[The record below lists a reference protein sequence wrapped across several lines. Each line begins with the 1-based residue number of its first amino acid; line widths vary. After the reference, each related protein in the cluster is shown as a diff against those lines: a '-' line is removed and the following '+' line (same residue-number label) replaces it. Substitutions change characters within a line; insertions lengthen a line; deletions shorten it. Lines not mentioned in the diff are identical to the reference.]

1 MSPLGWM
8 GMKKIGTMKGVGMP
22 ESKAFDPAYRKR
34 LRVKQQEKKLAKDL
48 GGYRTPGSGGGRRA
62 RWHEFGRG
70 GGRPDVTAPGATSEA
85 KLTVQS
91 QISIK
96 RAWLDSVSRAA
107 LLKGR
112 TPSIMMDLVGGSTLT
127 PSRWALIP
135 WDEYM
140 RLREATPAP
149 TRRV

>member
-1 MSPLGWM
+1 
-8 GMKKIGTMKGVGMP
+8 MP

-48 GGYRTPGSGGGRRA
+48 GGYRTPGSGGGRRT

-70 GGRPDVTAPGATSEA
+70 GGRSDVTAPGVTSEA
-85 KLTVQS
+85 KLTVQN

-96 RAWLDSVSRAA
+96 RAWLDSVSRDA

-112 TPSIMMDLVGGSTLT
+112 TPSIMMDLVGGSSLT

-135 WDEYM
+135 WDEYL
-140 RLREATPAP
+140 RLREATVTP
-149 TRRV
+149 RRV